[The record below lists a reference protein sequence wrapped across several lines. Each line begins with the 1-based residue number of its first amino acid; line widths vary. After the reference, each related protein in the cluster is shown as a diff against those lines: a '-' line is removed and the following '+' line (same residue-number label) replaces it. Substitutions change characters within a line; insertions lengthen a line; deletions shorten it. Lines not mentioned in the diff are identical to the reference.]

1 MVSPTAAAAAAP
13 PAAAPPTTKATA
25 SPPPPHQQQ
34 KQQQQQTKEYKQL
47 PLFGDCMSALIP
59 LEWLDVSDYR
69 PVPDNQE
76 MFSDFDSESPAMI
89 CVEIVERVGDDVTG
103 VNSEETREEDNLAKF
118 YLEDLKELMD
128 ATSSSS
134 SSSESVVATKDW
146 RYELS
151 SSGKEEKLRAVFV
164 DGRAFYVRGAAGNSK
179 EEVTKKM
186 KDLSLT
192 LPKDEAEEEEER
204 VENQS
209 KKDKTNEND
218 DDDNEEEEEE
228 EEEEED
234 DYVKNKCEWI
244 SFAEERNCLV
254 PWKDEDG
261 NDSTRSVT
269 ISMYAHRLEKKYDA
283 DILISFV
290 RPSKSDR
297 GVGTDDGTEETED
310 RNHPG
315 AVAQQ
320 TLRMLDWSLLGFDEE
335 DEEEEEEEEEEES
348 LE

>member
-1 MVSPTAAAAAAP
+1 
-13 PAAAPPTTKATA
+13 
-25 SPPPPHQQQ
+25 
-34 KQQQQQTKEYKQL
+34 
-47 PLFGDCMSALIP
+47 
-59 LEWLDVSDYR
+59 
-69 PVPDNQE
+69 
-76 MFSDFDSESPAMI
+76 
-89 CVEIVERVGDDVTG
+89 
-103 VNSEETREEDNLAKF
+103 
-118 YLEDLKELMD
+118 MD

-134 SSSESVVATKDW
+134 SSSGSVVATKDW

-164 DGRAFYVRGAAGNSK
+164 DVRAFYVRGAAGNSK

-192 LPKDEAEEEEER
+192 LPKDEAEEEEGR
-204 VENQS
+204 VEKQS
-209 KKDKTNEND
+209 KKDNTNDND
-218 DDDNEEEEEE
+218 EDDNEEEEE

-254 PWKDEDG
+254 PSKDEDG

-269 ISMYAHRLEKKYDA
+269 ISMYAHRLEKKYDT

-335 DEEEEEEEEEEES
+335 DEDEEEEEEES

>member
-1 MVSPTAAAAAAP
+1 LSRRRRRRRRRRASNSS
-13 PAAAPPTTKATA
+13 
-25 SPPPPHQQQ
+25 SPPSPLFLRAHFIIIIIIIMRAFLEQCASVRRRR
-34 KQQQQQTKEYKQL
+34 KRFFDRDGRNDIL
-47 PLFGDCMSALIP
+47 PLAQVKPFA
-59 LEWLDVSDYR
+59 
-69 PVPDNQE
+69 
-76 MFSDFDSESPAMI
+76 
-89 CVEIVERVGDDVTG
+89 T
-103 VNSEETREEDNLAKF
+103 NS
-118 YLEDLKELMD
+118 
-128 ATSSSS
+128 
-134 SSSESVVATKDW
+134 
-146 RYELS
+146 
-151 SSGKEEKLRAVFV
+151 
-164 DGRAFYVRGAAGNSK
+164 
-179 EEVTKKM
+179 
-186 KDLSLT
+186 
-192 LPKDEAEEEEER
+192 DEALLLGDGNKSGGGRNNAESRETKLLCELEMHRRSGDVR
-204 VENQS
+204 VRRSRRE
-209 KKDKTNEND
+209 KG
-218 DDDNEEEEEE
+218 EE

-254 PWKDEDG
+254 PSKDEDG

-269 ISMYAHRLEKKYDA
+269 ISMYAHRLEKKYDT

-335 DEEEEEEEEEEES
+335 DDEEDEEEES